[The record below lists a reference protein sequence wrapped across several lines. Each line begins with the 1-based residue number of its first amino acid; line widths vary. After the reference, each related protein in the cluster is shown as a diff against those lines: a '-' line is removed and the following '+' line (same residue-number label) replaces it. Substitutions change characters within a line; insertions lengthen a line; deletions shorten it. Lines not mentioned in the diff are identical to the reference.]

1 MKVALN
7 TINPRIRCNII
18 EQETATFGNRLRNEK
33 QKHKVQ
39 TVPKSNK
46 KIID

>member
-33 QKHKVQ
+33 QKIRSKLFQ
-39 TVPKSNK
+39 NLTRKL
-46 KIID
+46 